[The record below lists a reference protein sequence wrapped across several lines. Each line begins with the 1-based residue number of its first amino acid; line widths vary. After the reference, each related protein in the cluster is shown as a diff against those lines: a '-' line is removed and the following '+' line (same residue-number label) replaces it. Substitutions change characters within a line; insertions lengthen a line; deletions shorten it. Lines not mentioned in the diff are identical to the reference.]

1 MATNEKSITV
11 TRTIDHP
18 TKEIFDVLTLP
29 DNHEQ
34 FDGSGMVQSAEKS
47 QRIQGV
53 GDVFVMNMY
62 AEAMGG
68 DYQMHNHVTA
78 YDENKMVGWQ
88 PAQAEDPK
96 EPGGWEWLYELN
108 ATGPDSTEVT
118 LTYDWSKVDDPKLLP
133 LFPVVSEEQLDE
145 SLNKLAAAVSDR

>member
-29 DNHEQ
+29 DNHTQ
-34 FDGSGMVQSAEKS
+34 FDGSGMGQSAEKS

-53 GDVFVMNMY
+53 GDVFVMNMH

-68 DYQMHNHVTA
+68 DYQMHN
-78 YDENKMVGWQ
+78 
-88 PAQAEDPK
+88 
-96 EPGGWEWLYELN
+96 
-108 ATGPDSTEVT
+108 
-118 LTYDWSKVDDPKLLP
+118 
-133 LFPVVSEEQLDE
+133 
-145 SLNKLAAAVSDR
+145 